1 MPAGWFSPRRLL
13 LGSIW
18 LAAPCAALGLSAS
31 GVRPSGLANAL
42 MAASPAA
49 PAVAPKP
56 KLLKTAVSIRRA
68 VRARPC
74 PPEMVLVAGSCVDRY
89 EAHLLERSEDGSLSP
104 HPPHLQPEHRR
115 YVAAS
120 SAGVKPQ
127 AFICQLDAA
136 AACENAGKRLCTLSE
151 WYRACTGPRG
161 TTYPYGPQYQARRC
175 NVGKAHLLSML
186 HGDSVSNWSYANFN
200 DPKLALVPGFL
211 ASTGEYVDCQS
222 DEGVHDMV
230 GNLHEWVSDRVDQ
243 SLKSKLPNLQ
253 IKNRRIGRHHG
264 NGIFMGG
271 FFSTLNQHGEGCT
284 FATAAHD
291 VGYHDYSTGFRCC
304 KDAAQDP

>member
-1 MPAGWFSPRRLL
+1 MRDGWLSPRRLL

-18 LAAPCAALGLSAS
+18 LVASCAAIGLSAAS
-31 GVRPSGLANAL
+31 LDAPNAL
-42 MAASPAA
+42 KAGLRAVAAAASHQPQSLVGALRLRAA
-49 PAVAPKP
+49 RVAK
-56 KLLKTAVSIRRA
+56 
-68 VRARPC
+68 RPC
-74 PPEMVLVAGSCVDRY
+74 PAEMVLVESACVDRY
-89 EAHLLERSEDGSLSP
+89 EAHLLEKSEGGKLTP
-104 HPPHLQPEHRR
+104 HAAHERPEHDAKR

-120 SAGVKPQ
+120 NAGEKPQ
-127 AFICQLDAA
+127 AYICQIDAK

-161 TTYPYGPQYQARRC
+161 TTYPYGPKYQARRC
-175 NVGKAHLLSML
+175 NVAKPHLLSML

-200 DPKLALVPGFL
+200 DPKLALTPGFL
-211 ASTGEYVDCQS
+211 ALTGEYEGCQS
-222 DEGVHDMV
+222 EEGVHDMV
-230 GNLHEWVSDRVDQ
+230 GNLHEWVSDRVDGT
-243 SLKSKLPNLQ
+243 LRSKLPTLAVL
-253 IKNRRIGRHHG
+253 RGRVGRHSG

-304 KDAAQDP
+304 KDSESP

>member
-1 MPAGWFSPRRLL
+1 MPFGWLSPRRLL
-13 LGSIW
+13 VGSLWLG
-18 LAAPCAALGLSAS
+18 APCVAVGLSAS
-31 GVRPSGLANAL
+31 GMRPSGLASAL
-42 MAASPAA
+42 MAATPAPGA
-49 PAVAPKP
+49 ARETPKT
-56 KLLKTAVSIRRA
+56 LKPVSLRRA
-68 VRARPC
+68 RKPAPC
-74 PPEMVLVAGSCVDRY
+74 PPEMALVAGTCVDRY
-89 EAHLLERSEDGSLSP
+89 EAHLLERSEDGALTP
-104 HPPHLQPEHRR
+104 HPAHEQPERKR

-120 SAGVKPQ
+120 SPGVKPQ

-136 AACENAGKRLCTLSE
+136 DACENAGKRLCSLSE

-161 TTYPYGPQYQARRC
+161 TTYPYGPEYEARRC

-186 HGDSVSNWSYANFN
+186 HGGSVSNWSYANFN

-211 ASTGEYVDCQS
+211 ALTGEYDGCQS

-230 GNLHEWVSDRVDQ
+230 GNLHEWVSDRVDGT
-243 SLKSKLPNLQ
+243 LKTKLPSLQ
-253 IKNRRIGRHHG
+253 VVKRRIGRHPG

-304 KDAAQDP
+304 KDPTTSSE